1 MAQEMGRVTHT
12 SEDGWATVVTQRK
25 DACHSCEASQ
35 FCNAL
40 TNCNKLETRALN
52 KVGAGVGDLVTI
64 HLSSHTVLKGAL
76 VFYLI
81 PALGLLAGAFAGSDF
96 SKQLALGETGAAILF
111 GLAGL
116 VLGFII
122 TAMISRR
129 MSAGNRLTPEIMRIV
144 KTHEK

>member
-25 DACHSCEASQ
+25 DACHNCEASQ

-40 TNCNKLETRALN
+40 TDCNKLETKALN

-76 VFYLI
+76 VLYLI
-81 PALGLLAGAFAGSDF
+81 PALGLLTGAVAGSDF
-96 SKQLALGETGAAILF
+96 SKHLALGETGTAILF
-111 GLAGL
+111 GMAGL

-129 MSAGNRLTPEIMRIV
+129 MSAGNRLTPEITKIV
-144 KTHEK
+144 KAHEK

>member
-1 MAQEMGRVTHT
+1 MAQEMGRVIHT

-76 VFYLI
+76 VLYLI

>member
-1 MAQEMGRVTHT
+1 MSQEMGRVTHT

-35 FCNAL
+35 FCHAL
-40 TNCNKLETRALN
+40 TDCSKLETKALN

-64 HLSSHTVLKGAL
+64 HLSSHTVLKGAFVL
-76 VFYLI
+76 YLI
-81 PALGLLAGAFAGSDF
+81 PALGLLTGAVAGSDF
-96 SKQLALGETGAAILF
+96 SKQLALGETGVAILF
-111 GLAGL
+111 GMAGL

-129 MSAGNRLTPEIMRIV
+129 MSAGNRLTPEITHIV